1 MKKPD
6 SIVFNNE
13 TQEYD
18 SYKKEFPTTFNSKN
32 FSAEKISKTKIES
45 QAYFKNRFIEIK
57 DQYESLLK
65 EFEWNELIF
74 SSKYNFQ
81 PIVGKE
87 YYLYKNDK
95 QNFLSIIKPEEWEM
109 VCLGKYKL
117 NSKNVWEKL

>member
-6 SIVFNNE
+6 SVVFSNE

-18 SYKKEFPTTFNSKN
+18 SYKKEFPTSFNSKN
-32 FSAEKISKTKIES
+32 FSAEKTSKTKIES

-81 PIVGKE
+81 LVFVSN
-87 YYLYKNDK
+87 LAN
-95 QNFLSIIKPEEWEM
+95 
-109 VCLGKYKL
+109 
-117 NSKNVWEKL
+117 